1 MIEVHNLRKAFGE
14 KEVLKD
20 ISFRVNDGDVIAVLG
35 PSGSGKTTMLRCM
48 SFLEKAD
55 AGTVDFDGVTYD
67 LRKAG
72 RREILQYRRKIG
84 FVFQDYQLFGN
95 KTALE
100 NVTEGLIVARGVN
113 KDEARERGMK
123 ALEKVGLAEYAD
135 FYPSKLSGGQ
145 KQRVAIARAMVYQ
158 PGVIYFDEPTSALDP
173 ELTGEVLDVMR
184 QLAEDGT
191 TMVVVTHEMEFAR
204 RVASHVILMEDG
216 LIVEEDTAEVF
227 FTEPKTERAKEFLR
241 GISAADFRE
250 DKE

>member
-55 AGTVDFDGVTYD
+55 AGSVDFDGVTYD

-72 RREILQYRRKIG
+72 RKEILQYRRKIG

-113 KDEARERGMK
+113 KAEARERGIK

-227 FTEPKTERAKEFLR
+227 FTAPNTERAREFLR
-241 GISAADFRE
+241 GISASDIV
-250 DKE
+250 

>member
-55 AGTVDFDGVTYD
+55 AGSVDFDGVTYD

-72 RREILQYRRKIG
+72 RKEILQYRRKIG

-158 PGVIYFDEPTSALDP
+158 PGVIFFDEPTSALDP

-216 LIVEEDTAEVF
+216 LIVEEDTAEVL
-227 FTEPKTERAKEFLR
+227 FTAPKTERAREFLR
-241 GISAADFRE
+241 GISASDIV
-250 DKE
+250 

>member
-1 MIEVHNLRKAFGE
+1 MIEVHNLRKAFGD

>member
-55 AGTVDFDGVTYD
+55 AGSVDFDGVTYD

-72 RREILQYRRKIG
+72 RKEILQYRRKIG

-113 KDEARERGMK
+113 KAEARERGIK

-145 KQRVAIARAMVYQ
+145 KQR
-158 PGVIYFDEPTSALDP
+158 
-173 ELTGEVLDVMR
+173 
-184 QLAEDGT
+184 
-191 TMVVVTHEMEFAR
+191 
-204 RVASHVILMEDG
+204 
-216 LIVEEDTAEVF
+216 
-227 FTEPKTERAKEFLR
+227 
-241 GISAADFRE
+241 
-250 DKE
+250 